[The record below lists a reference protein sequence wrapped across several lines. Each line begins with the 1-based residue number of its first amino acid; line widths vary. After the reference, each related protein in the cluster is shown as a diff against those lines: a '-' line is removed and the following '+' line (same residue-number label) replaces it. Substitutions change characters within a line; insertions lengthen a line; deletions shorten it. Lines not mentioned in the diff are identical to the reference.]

1 MTPRIS
7 YKGKRYLTCHVTDN
21 CKLVSD
27 ECRKKLPQLK
37 EKHYAI
43 EIDLV
48 LTIEEQDPYMVERYI
63 KSHGLLVKQVL
74 PNPEEAVTQAD
85 VMLKNDMRISLIS
98 SNTVSLCS
106 LLLAGIS

>member
-1 MTPRIS
+1 
-7 YKGKRYLTCHVTDN
+7 
-21 CKLVSD
+21 
-27 ECRKKLPQLK
+27 
-37 EKHYAI
+37 
-43 EIDLV
+43 
-48 LTIEEQDPYMVERYI
+48 MVERYI